1 MPTLLTFLGAIPYEA
16 TRYYFEG
23 QRDAA
28 SEPTPYVQEAI
39 LQHLNQHNERIDR
52 VLVFAT
58 EDAQANNYSRRI
70 ERYDREKKEPVY
82 GNEPGLEGRLER
94 LKQEDAV
101 GDYICVTIPNGD
113 TEQEILDVFQTLYRE
128 VSALPE
134 DSDIVFDLTY
144 GFRSLPM
151 LCMLLLHYA
160 RTLHP
165 QLRISHIYYGN
176 YEAGRH
182 EKLEY
187 INRLRQEGKPAEII
201 KEAED
206 QLTQSPVLEL
216 RVFAELQEWVSA
228 AQMFLQAGDASL
240 LAKRMRGEEHNL
252 GEALRTFSDQILT
265 CRGYT
270 LSTREDISKIKEAV
284 RALQQKPDLGA
295 PLEPI
300 LERVIKKLEPFAD
313 STTRNGFAAVEWCIE
328 HNLIQQGL
336 TLLEETCKS
345 FLIEQTLGPDCVY
358 NKDSRYCA
366 QTALNRISPLKRK
379 TDQVEKIKRLSDFL
393 QEHYPKASEA
403 YRQLTGDKGLRNDIN
418 HGGCVNE
425 PKSPE
430 ALRSSLKEVYQRLKE
445 AFKL

>member
-1 MPTLLTFLGAIPYEA
+1 MRTLLTFLGAIPYEV

-28 SEPTPYVQEAI
+28 DEPTPYVQEAI
-39 LQHLNQHNERIDR
+39 LQHLNQRNERIDQ

-58 EDAQANNYSRRI
+58 KEAQNNNYERRI

-134 DSDIVFDLTY
+134 DGDIVFDLTY

-151 LCMLLLHYA
+151 LCMVLLHYA

-165 QLRISHIYYGN
+165 QLWISHIYYGN

-187 INRLRQEGKPAEII
+187 INRLRQEGKPEEII

-216 RVFAELQEWVSA
+216 RVFAELQEWISA

-240 LAKRMRGEEHNL
+240 LAKRMRGEEHNV

-270 LSTREDISKIKEAV
+270 LSTRGDISKIKEAV

-328 HNLIQQGL
+328 HGLTQQGL
-336 TLLEETCKS
+336 TLLEEACKS
-345 FLIEQTLGPDCVY
+345 YLIEQVY
-358 NKDSRYCA
+358 EVERIQDEHLRVCA
-366 QTALNRISPLKRK
+366 KLALNRISKSKWKPEQEADAQKMTEYL
-379 TDQVEKIKRLSDFL
+379 L
-393 QEHYPKASEA
+393 QNYPEVSHA
-403 YRQLTGDKGLRNDIN
+403 YCQLTGNKGLRNDVN
-418 HGGCVNE
+418 HSGYLA
-425 PKSPE
+425 SSRTPE
-430 ALRSSLKEVYQRLKE
+430 ELKEGLSRVYANIKA
-445 AFKL
+445 AFNL